1 MASSSSPTAI
11 LHETCSQALKLG
23 YVHPNQDDMLLC
35 VARIPAPWFANVDG
49 HMRALAPPD
58 NPTNPLFND
67 FYTAKVR
74 NIETG
79 MDHDEAHNKAAK
91 DVNFRK
97 RYRKYL
103 NQEKQTAAI
112 SKIVKTLATGT
123 DVWLVCYA
131 NTDNVF
137 CHREVLQEVITEK
150 FNRTVD

>member
-1 MASSSSPTAI
+1 MTSQSSSTGT
-11 LHETCSQALKLG
+11 LHETYSQALKLG
-23 YVHPNQDDMLLC
+23 YADPNQDDTLLC

-58 NPTNPLFND
+58 NPTNSLFND

-97 RYRKYL
+97 RYRQYL
-103 NQEKQTAAI
+103 KQKEQRAAI

-137 CHREVLQEVITEK
+137 CHRDILQEVIIEK
-150 FNRTVD
+150 YKLKLN